1 MVRWD
6 IELSRMEGYRQW
18 LGGTLNCHGWRDTGG
33 IQTMV
38 RWDIELSRMEGYR
51 QWLGGTLNCHGW
63 RDTDNG

>member
-6 IELSRMEGYRQW
+6 IELSR
-18 LGGTLNCHGWRDTGG
+18 HGG

-51 QWLGGTLNCHGW
+51 LWLGGTLNCHGW

>member
-18 LGGTLNCHGWRDTGG
+18 LGGTLNCTDGG

-51 QWLGGTLNCHGW
+51 QWLGGTLNCYGW

>member
-18 LGGTLNCHGWRDTGG
+18 LGGDGTVTDGG

-38 RWDIELSRMEGYR
+38 RWDIELLRMEGYR

>member
-18 LGGTLNCHGWRDTGG
+18 LGG
-33 IQTMV
+33 
-38 RWDIELSRMEGYR
+38 DIELSRMEGYR

>member
-18 LGGTLNCHGWRDTGG
+18 LGGTLNCHGWR

>member
-6 IELSRMEGYRQW
+6 IEML
-18 LGGTLNCHGWRDTGG
+18 
-33 IQTMV
+33 
-38 RWDIELSRMEGYR
+38 RMEGYR